1 MRDGDLQEV
10 VAGAEGELIVDLLRK
25 WTSPCRGTTPP
36 AAASQR
42 VPHRHLSLRSP
53 PPPPDPFSPFLSS
66 KCVIL
71 KKMRLHAD
79 RSRTL
84 NSVVQETH
92 DVGLVGAD
100 RTINS
105 GSFAVLACLP
115 TIAVMVPSDEA
126 ELLAKVGAGPRT
138 AVHAE
143 GETDLKALLEYG
155 TAVQN
160 CLAAALVLKEHYLKG
175 LEITAVKERFCK
187 VLDQSLV

>member
-10 VAGAEGELIVDLLRK
+10 VAGAEGEEIVDLLRK

-42 VPHRHLSLRSP
+42 VLHRHLSLRSP

-66 KCVIL
+66 K
-71 KKMRLHAD
+71 
-79 RSRTL
+79 
-84 NSVVQETH
+84 
-92 DVGLVGAD
+92 
-100 RTINS
+100 
-105 GSFAVLACLP
+105 
-115 TIAVMVPSDEA
+115 
-126 ELLAKVGAGPRT
+126 LAKVGAGPRT

-175 LEITAVKERFCK
+175 LQQSGNDSAKYWIK
-187 VLDQSLV
+187 VWFEA